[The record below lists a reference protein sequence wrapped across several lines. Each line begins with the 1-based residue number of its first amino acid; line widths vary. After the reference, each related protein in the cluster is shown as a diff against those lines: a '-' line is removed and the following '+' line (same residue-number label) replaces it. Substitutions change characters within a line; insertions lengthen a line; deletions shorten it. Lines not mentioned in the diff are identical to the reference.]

1 MVCIPNLS
9 DLPKISHENEI
20 LSQRERCVYVCGGGG
35 GRWEWGGGGGVK
47 RGSAEPSELPLNLPL
62 QSY

>member
-35 GRWEWGGGGGVK
+35 GRWEWGRGGGGEGGGEA
-47 RGSAEPSELPLNLPL
+47 RFS
-62 QSY
+62 